1 MIGLTMS
8 VKMEKSMTNLR
19 HNNRTLTEEEYKQPA
34 HEHIIRERTKDNIV
48 IKHSTIQE
56 AYQEVFGEA
65 VEAYNARQKRKDRKI
80 DDYYLH
86 VYHSKTL
93 DLQREMII
101 GLGNMDDWNE
111 LGYEKK
117 KEAGQLLKEVVEDF
131 IKDKKD
137 HIHVYNAVIHLDE
150 AGAPHAHINFIPLAH
165 GYRNGLSTQPSWT
178 KSLAQMGY
186 QGKGRK
192 PFMAFRETEVARIEK
207 IAKNYGIER
216 KLGETNDAP
225 DVRTYKKVKDLEKQ
239 AKAKEAEIEGLEQEY
254 SQKDRELKRQ
264 AQEQAQVL
272 SDFNER
278 LENKVNEKEVELEL
292 LDSELADKQA
302 EAQGAGESA
311 QRARQEA
318 QQAQQAKEQAERET
332 QRLRA
337 EIEQLRAEKTA
348 KEGAIAT
355 IDETMERKQAILDD
369 VNENFDE
376 RLYDFEKRKVMKQY
390 TELTG
395 VPKYTDRDVRP
406 NAFKSDELI
415 IKKEHYENLKKKASF
430 FDRAWEIKDS
440 LREIKDTLME
450 KINES
455 FIVQGLKKTI
465 RDLRNK
471 VTALTK
477 ENETLKKKQEEY
489 DIYLTPDQRRE
500 VGYWIQQGKKRYNET
515 LERMQREDERD
526 FHHQPQRNQQRD
538 RDEEERTIID
548 DWEER

>member
-1 MIGLTMS
+1 MIGLTFS
-8 VKMEKSMTNLR
+8 VRMEKSMTNLR
-19 HNNRTLTEEEYKQPA
+19 HNNRNLTEEEYKQPA
-34 HEHIIRERTKDNIV
+34 HEHIIRDRTKDNIV

-225 DVRTYKKVKDLEKQ
+225 DVRTYKRVKDLEKQ

-264 AQEQAQVL
+264 AMEQAQVL

-278 LENKVNEKEVELEL
+278 LESKVNEKEVELEL

-318 QQAQQAKEQAERET
+318 QQAQQAKEQAEREA
-332 QRLRA
+332 QNLRADIERLRA
-337 EIEQLRAEKTA
+337 EKQT
-348 KEGAIAT
+348 KESAIAA
-355 IDETMERKQAILDD
+355 IDETMERRQAILAD

-406 NAFKSDELI
+406 NSFKSDELI
-415 IKKEHYENLKKKASF
+415 IKKEHYENLKQKASF

-440 LREIKDTLME
+440 LREIKDSLMQ

-455 FIVQGLKKTI
+455 SIVQGLKKTI
-465 RDLRNK
+465 KDLRK
-471 VTALTK
+471 RVAALTK
-477 ENETLKKKQEEY
+477 ENESLKKEKEEY
-489 DIYLTPDQRRE
+489 EIYLTFSQQQQVR
-500 VGYWIQQGKKRYNET
+500 YWIQQGKKNHEEA

-526 FHHQPQRNQQRD
+526 FHHQPQQSRKRD

>member
-1 MIGLTMS
+1 MIGLTFS
-8 VKMEKSMTNLR
+8 VRMEKSMTNLR
-19 HNNRTLTEEEYKQPA
+19 HNNRTLTEEEYKEPA

-56 AYQEVFGEA
+56 AYEEVFGEA

-101 GLGNMDDWNE
+101 GLGNKQDWDE

-117 KEAGQLLKEVVEDF
+117 KEAGQLIKEVVEDF

-165 GYRNGLSTQPSWT
+165 NYKNGLSTQPSWT

-186 QGKGRK
+186 KGKGRK
-192 PFMAFRETEVARIEK
+192 PFMAFRETEVARIER
-207 IAKNYGIER
+207 IAKKYGIER
-216 KLGETNDAP
+216 KLGETNDIA
-225 DVRTYKKVKDLEKQ
+225 DVRMYKKVKELEKQ
-239 AKAKEAEIEGLEQEY
+239 AKAKEAEIEGLEQDY

-272 SDFNER
+272 DDFNKR
-278 LENKVNEKEVELEL
+278 LESKVNEKEVELEL

-318 QQAQQAKEQAERET
+318 QQAQQAKEQAEREA
-332 QRLRA
+332 QNLRADIERLRA
-337 EIEQLRAEKTA
+337 DKQA
-348 KEGAIAT
+348 KESTIAT

-471 VTALTK
+471 VAALTK

>member
-192 PFMAFRETEVARIEK
+192 PFMDFRETEVARIEK

-264 AQEQAQVL
+264 ATEQAQAL
-272 SDFNER
+272 SKFNER
-278 LENKVNEKEVELEL
+278 LENEVNEKEVELEL

-318 QQAQQAKEQAERET
+318 QQALQAKEQVEREAQT
-332 QRLRA
+332 LRA
-337 EIEQLRAEKTA
+337 EIERLRAEKTA
-348 KEGAIAT
+348 TESAIAT
-355 IDETMERKQAILDD
+355 IDETMERKKAILAN

-406 NAFKSDELI
+406 NAFRSDELI
-415 IKKEHYENLKKKASF
+415 IKKEHYENLKQKASF
-430 FDRAWEIKDS
+430 FDRAWELKDT
-440 LREIKDTLME
+440 LREIKDTLMT

-455 FIVQGLKKTI
+455 FIVQGLRKTI
-465 RDLRNK
+465 KDLKKR
-471 VTALTK
+471 VAALTK
-477 ENETLKKKQEEY
+477 ENEALKEKQEEY
-489 DIYLTPDQRRE
+489 DIYLTPDQRWQ
-500 VGYWIQQGKKRYNET
+500 VGYWIQQGKKNHEEA
-515 LERMQREDERD
+515 LERMRREDERD
-526 FHHQPQRNQQRD
+526 LHHQPQRSRE
-538 RDEEERTIID
+538 RDEDREERTIID

>member
-1 MIGLTMS
+1 MLGLTFS
-8 VKMEKSMTNLR
+8 VKIHRDATNIR
-19 HNNRTLTEEEYKQPA
+19 HNNRTLTEEEYKEPA
-34 HEHIIRERTKDNIV
+34 HEHIIREKSENNIV
-48 IKHSTIQE
+48 IRQSTIQE
-56 AYQEVFGEA
+56 AYKEVFGEA
-65 VEAYNARQKRKDRKI
+65 LEEYNAKQKRQDRKI
-80 DDYYLH
+80 KDYYLH

-93 DLQREMII
+93 DLQREMIF
-101 GLGNMDDWNE
+101 GLGNKEDWDK

-137 HIHVYNAVIHLDE
+137 HIHVYNAVVHLDE
-150 AGAPHAHINFIPLAH
+150 AGAPHAHITFIPLAH
-165 GYRNGLSTQPSWT
+165 GYKNGLKTQPSWT

-192 PFMAFRETEVARIEK
+192 PFMAFRETEVERIGR
-207 IAKNYGIER
+207 IAKKYGIER
-216 KLGETNDAP
+216 KLGETNDIA
-225 DVRTYKKVKDLEKQ
+225 DVRMYKKVKELEKQ
-239 AKAKEAEIEGLEQEY
+239 AKAKEAEIEGLEQDY

-264 AQEQAQVL
+264 AMEQAQAL
-272 SDFNER
+272 SDFTKD

-302 EAQGAGESA
+302 EAQGALSSA
-311 QRARQEA
+311 QRAQQEA

>member
-1 MIGLTMS
+1 MIGLTFS
-8 VKMEKSMTNLR
+8 VKMNKAATNIP

-34 HEHIIRERTKDNIV
+34 HEHIIREKSSDNIV
-48 IKHSTIQE
+48 IRQSTIQE
-56 AYQEVFGEA
+56 AYKEVFGEA
-65 VEAYNARQKRKDRKI
+65 VEEYNAKQKRKDRQIK
-80 DDYYLH
+80 DYYKH

-101 GLGNMDDWNE
+101 GLGNKEDWE
-111 LGYEKK
+111 KLGYEKK
-117 KEAGQLLKEVVEDF
+117 KEAGQLLREVIEDF

-137 HIHVYNAVIHLDE
+137 HIHVYNAVVHLDE

-165 GYRNGLSTQPSWT
+165 NYKNGLKTQPSWT

-186 QGKGRK
+186 PGKGRK
-192 PFMAFRETEVARIEK
+192 PFMAFRETEVERIGRIAEK
-207 IAKNYGIER
+207 YGIER
-216 KLGETNDAP
+216 KLGETNPLP
-225 DVRTYKKVKDLEKQ
+225 DVQTYKRVKDLEKQ

-264 AQEQAQVL
+264 AQEQAQAL
-272 SDFNER
+272 DNFNKK
-278 LENKVNEKEVELEL
+278 LESELNEKEVELEL

-302 EAQGAGESA
+302 EAQGALSSA
-311 QRARQEA
+311 QRAQQEA

-355 IDETMERKQAILDD
+355 IDETMVRKQAILDD

-465 RDLRNK
+465 RDLRNN
-471 VTALTK
+471 VAALTK

>member
-1 MIGLTMS
+1 MIGLTFS
-8 VKMEKSMTNLR
+8 VRMEKSMTNLR
-19 HNNRTLTEEEYKQPA
+19 HNNRNLTEEEYKQPA
-34 HEHIIRERTKDNIV
+34 HEHIIRDRTKDNIV

-101 GLGNMDDWNE
+101 GLGNKQDWDE

-117 KEAGQLLKEVVEDF
+117 KEAGQLIKEVIEDF

-137 HIHVYNAVIHLDE
+137 HVHVYNAVIHLDE

-165 GYRNGLSTQPSWT
+165 GYRNGLETQPSWT

-186 QGKGRK
+186 KGKGRK
-192 PFMAFRETEVARIEK
+192 PFMAFRETEVARIER
-207 IAKNYGIER
+207 IAKKYGIER
-216 KLGETNDAP
+216 KLGETNDIA
-225 DVRTYKKVKDLEKQ
+225 DVRMYKKVKELEKQ
-239 AKAKEAEIEGLEQEY
+239 AKAKEAEIEGLEQDY

-264 AQEQAQVL
+264 AQEQAKAL
-272 SDFNER
+272 DNFNKK
-278 LENKVNEKEVELEL
+278 LESELNEKEVELEL
-292 LDSELADKQA
+292 LDSELVEKQA

-318 QQAQQAKEQAERET
+318 QQAQQAKEQAEREA
-332 QRLRA
+332 QNLRADIERLRV
-337 EIEQLRAEKTA
+337 EKQA
-348 KEGAIAT
+348 KESTIAT